1 MKLSVNYRATGRSY
15 LVIASNAPSKITHQF
30 VTGFPIAAFNKQLFA
45 EYRSTASS
53 DTNRRKRQS
62 EVCLLIV
69 LEKARY
75 DYLLRSPLRE
85 LRYEIT

>member
-1 MKLSVNYRATGRSY
+1 
-15 LVIASNAPSKITHQF
+15 
-30 VTGFPIAAFNKQLFA
+30 VTRVRTQLPVGFPIAAFNKQLFA